1 VSPLERSLAV
11 VLRRYMSEM
20 IAVSVRRRAQASIGV
35 PEGGLVE
42 TDVERLK
49 KELESGVRLFVDP
62 ALQGSLFK
70 ELDALAQG
78 PRTAKEAE
86 RWPISNEG
94 DVSRVRLRARDVVS
108 ELGGSVYVAQR
119 AATIASE
126 LSRNIVAYAKTGVV
140 ELVPSAG
147 PPASLM
153 IRAVDTGPGI
163 EKIDDVLG
171 GRYRSKTGL
180 GKGLFGVKKLA
191 ARFDLSTGATGT
203 RVEAEVAIG

>member
-1 VSPLERSLAV
+1 MSPLERSLAV

-20 IAVSVRRRAQASIGV
+20 IAQSVRRRAQASIGV
-35 PEGGLVE
+35 PEGALTA
-42 TDVERLK
+42 TDVVRLK

-62 ALQGSLFK
+62 ALQPSLFK
-70 ELDALAQG
+70 ELDALAEG
-78 PRTAKEAE
+78 PKTSHDAE
-86 RWPISNEG
+86 RWPVANEG
-94 DVSRVRLRARDVVS
+94 DVSRVRLRARDMVS

-140 ELVPSAG
+140 ELVPASG
-147 PPASLM
+147 TPATLT
-153 IRAVDTGPGI
+153 IRALDTGPGI
-163 EKIDDVLG
+163 PKVEEVLG

-191 ARFDLSTGATGT
+191 ARFDLTTGATGT
-203 RVEAEVAIG
+203 RVEAEVAIA